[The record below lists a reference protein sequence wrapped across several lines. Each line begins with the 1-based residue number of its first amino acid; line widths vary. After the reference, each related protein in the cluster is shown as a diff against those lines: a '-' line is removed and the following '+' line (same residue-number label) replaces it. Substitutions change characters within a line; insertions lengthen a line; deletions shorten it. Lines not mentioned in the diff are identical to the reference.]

1 MSFRHSAV
9 RRRGSMKQ
17 ESRKIPF
24 VVLVIFIVLFIIG
37 ININEVSAVWEKA
50 VQICFNCIGIG

>member
-1 MSFRHSAV
+1 
-9 RRRGSMKQ
+9 MKQ

-24 VVLVIFIVLFIIG
+24 VVLVIFIILFIIG